1 VSRPLDSCERSD
13 VSDDEHQAVKVAS
26 HAALTRGGAI
36 QRPVGVR
43 SIALTITAI
52 KACLGLA
59 VGTAV
64 GLLGLHN
71 PVHNTHGEMR
81 PVGSTLRLFG
91 EGSRAGTYF
100 IWSPGSCR

>member
-1 VSRPLDSCERSD
+1 MSRPLDSCERSD

-71 PVHNTHGEMR
+71 PVHNTQGETR
-81 PVGSTLRLFG
+81 PRWQRVRPFG